1 MMGTTFAAL
10 LLVFR
15 LAAGL
20 LTPTTLAESWEYH
33 FEEAGVSVSLPA
45 DLRVLKYPVEEG
57 DPYIPLTGY
66 YTADEV
72 NEYYETT
79 GTLLEGYFPNS
90 GAFLSV
96 ESYGDEESLSYGTF
110 RGLSGEELEAIA
122 GEDAFTWGEE
132 IEVTAEVCSFG
143 DQPFVCCTETSYGE
157 TVMRYYRTVHQ
168 DRWFFL
174 SLYTSASGA
183 PLTEDELAALDKAA
197 STLSFDGVEQTA
209 VSSSDV
215 AYMVLFAVGIV
226 LFLLTVILLARSVR
240 RAPKQPPVLPGFLCR
255 VSTPAGLMDFYGQY
269 FVIFP
274 SWGAPV
280 SFRYEQ
286 TGGVLEAERC
296 FWVYPPNRAPIPVP
310 KNAFL
315 AGDPEKLCRLCGGG
329 TDRKS

>member
-10 LLVFR
+10 LLVLR

-20 LTPTTLAESWEYH
+20 LTPTTLPETKEYR
-33 FEEAGVSVSLPA
+33 FPDAGVSVSLPA
-45 DLRVLKYPVEEG
+45 DLRVLEYPVEDG

-72 NEYYETT
+72 NEYYENT

-110 RGLSGEELEAIA
+110 RGLSDGELEAIA
-122 GEDAFTWGEE
+122 EEEAFAWNDA
-132 IEVTAEVCSFG
+132 IEVTAEVRTFG
-143 DQPFVCCTETSYGE
+143 GQPFVCCTEKSSGE
-157 TVMRYYRTVHQ
+157 IMMRYCRTVHQ

-215 AYMVLFAVGIV
+215 AYLVLFAVGLV
-226 LFLLTVILLARSVR
+226 LFLLTVILLARSIR

-255 VSTPAGLMDFYGQY
+255 VSTPAGLMDFYGRY
-269 FVIFP
+269 FVLFP
-274 SWGAPV
+274 AWGEPV
-280 SFRYEQ
+280 SYLYEQ

-315 AGDPEKLCRLCGGG
+315 AGEPEKLRPLCGG
-329 TDRKS
+329 TERRS

>member
-10 LLVFR
+10 LLVLR

-20 LTPTTLAESWEYH
+20 LTPATLPETKEYR
-33 FEEAGVSVSLPA
+33 FPDAGVSVSLPA
-45 DLRVLKYPVEEG
+45 DLRVLEYPVEDG

-72 NEYYETT
+72 NEYYENT

-110 RGLSGEELEAIA
+110 RGLSDGELEAIA
-122 GEDAFTWGEE
+122 EEEAFAWNDA
-132 IEVTAEVCSFG
+132 IEVTAEVRTFG
-143 DQPFVCCTETSYGE
+143 GQPFVCCTEKTSGE
-157 TVMRYYRTVHQ
+157 ITMRYCRTVHQ

-174 SLYTSASGA
+174 SIYSSASGA
-183 PLTEDELAALDKAA
+183 ALTEGELRALDNAA
-197 STLSFDGVEQTA
+197 YTLAFDGGEEPG

-215 AYMVLFAVGIV
+215 AYLVLFAVGLV
-226 LFLLTVILLARSVR
+226 LFLLTVILLARSIR

-255 VSTPAGLMDFYGQY
+255 VSTPAGLMDFYGRY
-269 FVIFP
+269 FVLFP
-274 SWGAPV
+274 AWGEPV
-280 SFRYEQ
+280 SYLYEQ

-315 AGDPEKLCRLCGGG
+315 AGEPEKLRPLCGG
-329 TDRKS
+329 TERRS